1 MIGLVG
7 LVRRS
12 VGGGLLSVDGL
23 FGIVFLVRGRGQGGL
38 DCVGRVIGIGRVVGF
53 GRGAGGRGTSGGG
66 GSTCAPAS
74 SIIPIRASTPLSE
87 ESSDEDGTKRRF
99 VSATGEP
106 SCESLRFLMPPIL
119 YSRSTKVGLG

>member
-1 MIGLVG
+1 MTA
-7 LVRRS
+7 
-12 VGGGLLSVDGL
+12 LSA
-23 FGIVFLVRGRGQGGL
+23 GIDEAGVASWGQGW
-38 DCVGRVIGIGRVVGF
+38 VGAMLGGVVT
-53 GRGAGGRGTSGGG
+53 GAVVEWGATMGAMTSVWASERGTSGGGG